1 MANHMNN
8 KGYTFVEMLVAV
20 SIFSILLVAIMN
32 TFVKG
37 FYYQKRILEMQA
49 VQREES
55 YLVEMMSREIRMA
68 TGMTANNL
76 NGATEFRFTDHT
88 GNEAKYCLSDA
99 TGACNSAGKSFSIN
113 GQVVNSEDVE
123 ISGLKFFTSET
134 FDKKQP
140 LVTIVMQVRSKRD
153 SGAKATLQT
162 SIATR
167 IYK

>member
-1 MANHMNN
+1 MNN
-8 KGYTFVEMLVAV
+8 KGYTLVEMLVAI

-32 TFVKG
+32 TFVRG

-55 YLVEMMSREIRMA
+55 YLMEMMSREIRMA
-68 TGMTANNL
+68 TAITVNNL
-76 NGATEFRFTDHT
+76 DGATELNFTDHT
-88 GNEAKYCLSDA
+88 NGTARYCLSD
-99 TGACNSAGKSFSIN
+99 TSGACNPSGRSFSIN

-134 FDKKQP
+134 FTDTQP
-140 LVTIVMQVRSKRD
+140 LVTIVMQVESKRD

-162 SIATR
+162 SIAMR
-167 IYK
+167 LYK